1 MELISREKAIEYATQ
16 AHISG
21 CVQQRIVDL
30 LNSVPSIE
38 DMTTDYSAGFDKGY
52 NKGYI
57 DGCADREAFAKDR
70 LKGKWERFDG
80 YNPKVECE
88 LRRCSCCKSLK
99 IHVLSIDTYNYCPN
113 CGAEM
118 ECEE

>member
-38 DMTTDYSAGFDKGY
+38 DMTTDYSAGFEKGY

-57 DGCADREAFAKDR
+57 DGCADGEAFAKDR
-70 LKGKWERFDG
+70 LKGKWMWTSTF
-80 YNPKVECE
+80 P
-88 LRRCSCCKSLK
+88 RRVQCSICGFNYESC
-99 IHVLSIDTYNYCPN
+99 DNYNYCPS
-113 CGAEM
+113 CGAKM
-118 ECEE
+118 ENEG